1 MRLSRFACH
10 VSSFSLI
17 TISSSAIYA
26 QELSA
31 TARSGRCTAIVLG
44 GATAAANDCAEADP
58 QGRSRTIE
66 PYTANQKTTTIQ
78 TLANGTTITRETNSR
93 QARDSSGRSFRENAI
108 DFPMVDGETHKQSMF
123 NVFDPVNRITINW
136 SSQSKE
142 AVVFHMADP
151 TQIRH
156 VQLPPSQPIPV
167 PVPVTGIVAAG
178 SNGGQV
184 RPTHEDLGTRT
195 INGLEA
201 KGTRVT
207 TTYPVGRVGNDQP
220 LTVTHE
226 TWMSTDLRIPVLQID
241 NDPRTGVRTV
251 ELTDIERGE
260 PDSSLF
266 QPPEGYTVRDQ
277 YPKPAELIRNRPMP
291 RQARLS
297 YPRNTAVAEPLGHA
311 ERQQKAAERDAA

>member
-1 MRLSRFACH
+1 
-10 VSSFSLI
+10 
-17 TISSSAIYA
+17 
-26 QELSA
+26 
-31 TARSGRCTAIVLG
+31 VLG

-226 TWMSTDLRIPVLQID
+226 TRMSTDLRIPVLQID